1 MVFATKILC
10 HVLTQPFTDTK
21 IWLQKIFLQIVL
33 AITDSICAYEYNKS
47 SNINYNSF
55 YFFRLFW
62 VPLARAQSIDA
73 LYDLW
78 HNWPQQTAEDGNP
91 SRSRGEFVIS
101 FYDNKTINVK
111 IELCEMK
118 HEEEMKG
125 TFTRRHPWFTTKQ
138 SSPSHY
144 MWINSRALSINH
156 KNREYL
162 WLEYL
167 ITSQLDQFFVY

>member
-1 MVFATKILC
+1 MVFVTKILWR
-10 HVLTQPFTDTK
+10 VQTQPFTDTK
-21 IWLQKIFLQIVL
+21 IWMKKFFHKYYCSLRIAFVHTNNLQIIIL
-33 AITDSICAYEYNKS
+33 IC
-47 SNINYNSF
+47 F
-55 YFFRLFW
+55 YFFRLYW
-62 VPLARAQSIDA
+62 VPLVRAQSIDA

-91 SRSRGEFVIS
+91 SRSRGEFLIS
-101 FYDNKTINVK
+101 CYDNKTINVK

-125 TFTRRHPWFTTKQ
+125 TFTRRDPWFTTKQ

-156 KNREYL
+156 KKQIVFMIRIHDYVT
-162 WLEYL
+162 
-167 ITSQLDQFFVY
+167 IG